1 MRDMTNDYKETV
13 FLNTLARRIA
23 FIRRSKGFTQ
33 EKLSAESGI
42 DRVAIAN
49 LETSKRRPTV
59 TTLYRLAE
67 ALEVDITEFFKS

>member
-1 MRDMTNDYKETV
+1 MTNDYKETI

-23 FIRRSKGFTQ
+23 FVRRSKGFTQ
-33 EKLSAESGI
+33 EKLAAESGV

-67 ALEVDITEFFKS
+67 ALDVDITEFFKT